1 MKGEGMKPDMYWALI
16 SIYRESYV
24 AKKLAMLALEY
35 AGKPLGVEQIQEMAD
50 LYRDEAVVEFE
61 AIGIRL
67 E

>member
-1 MKGEGMKPDMYWALI
+1 MKPDMYWALI

-24 AKKLAMLALEY
+24 AKKRAMFVLEY
-35 AGKPLGVEQIQEMAD
+35 AGRPFSKEQIQEMAD